1 MNKIFLAKEAFLQIF
16 NKIIWRFSK
25 KDVYL
30 DFASS
35 TPIDFRVLLAMLFSY
50 TYYANPG
57 AIHKKGLLVKNK
69 INESRSKIAKFINS
83 KPQEI
88 IFTSG
93 GTEGNNLA
101 ILGSIWHAV
110 YDLGIKKP
118 HVIISEIE
126 HSATRSLVKQL
137 EQDCVIDATYILP
150 DENGLLNPKDIKD
163 AIRQN
168 TCIISIHFVNN
179 ETGTIQPIKEISKV
193 IKQYKKNFKD
203 QYLLLHTDCAQAT
216 AYLPINVEKLGVDML
231 SFNGQKIYGPRS
243 AGVLYVKNNAKIRP
257 IFVGGNQEFGLRP
270 GTESLPNCVG
280 LAKACEIAGLQ
291 MDKDYFRLKDLRN
304 YFISLLK
311 DLPGVYI
318 YAKDVDVS
326 PHILTVEI
334 ENTFSES
341 LLLYLDARNIFVS
354 SKSACRNDDPD
365 ESYVLKALKNARIER
380 QADFVDE
387 MGAIRFSMGRK
398 TTKKEIDYVVKNLKQ
413 VLEILRKS

>member
-1 MNKIFLAKEAFLQIF
+1 MNKTFSVLEYFFQIPKIFFRRIF
-16 NKIIWRFSK
+16 K

-35 TPIDFRVLLAMLFSY
+35 TPIDFRVLVVMFFSY
-50 TYYANPG
+50 VYYANPG
-57 AIHKKGLLVKNK
+57 AIHKKGVLVKNK
-69 INESRSKIAKFINS
+69 INESRAKIAKFINS

-101 ILGSIWHAV
+101 ILGSVWYAI
-110 YDLGIKKP
+110 YELDLKKP

-137 EQDCVIDATYILP
+137 EKDGVIDATYILP
-150 DENGLLNPKDIKD
+150 DENGVLNPKDIKE
-163 AIRQN
+163 AIQQN
-168 TCIISIHFVNN
+168 TCIVSIHFVNN
-179 ETGTIQPIKEISKV
+179 ETGTIQPIKEISKT
-193 IKQYKKNFKD
+193 IRHYKKNFKN

-216 AYLPINVEKLGVDML
+216 AYLPINVEQLGVDML

-243 AGVLYVKNNAKIRP
+243 AGVLYIKKNVKIRP
-257 IFVGGNQEFGLRP
+257 VFIGGNQEFGLRP

-280 LAKACEIAGLQ
+280 LAKACEIASHQ
-291 MDKDYFRLKDLRN
+291 MDKEYFRLKDLRK
-304 YFISLLK
+304 YFIYLLK
-311 DLPGVYI
+311 DIPGIYI
-318 YAKDVDVS
+318 YAEETEVS
-326 PHILTVEI
+326 PHILTIEI

-365 ESYVLKALKNARIER
+365 ESYVLKALKNARMSR
-380 QADFVDE
+380 QTDFVDE

-398 TTKKEIDYVVKNLKQ
+398 TTKKEIDHVVKNLKQ
-413 VLEILRKS
+413 VLEILRKN